1 MAYTSQVLIGIYPL
15 NAKKS
20 REPHNCNGSQ
30 LNSKGEVYKIYDAHF
45 DDETN
50 WRQMHLGR

>member
-1 MAYTSQVLIGIYPL
+1 MLGKAENRIAVMVP
-15 NAKKS
+15 
-20 REPHNCNGSQ
+20 Q
-30 LNSKGEVYKIYDAHF
+30 LNSKVSKIYDAHF

>member
-1 MAYTSQVLIGIYPL
+1 MLGKAENRIAVMVP
-15 NAKKS
+15 
-20 REPHNCNGSQ
+20 Q
-30 LNSKGEVYKIYDAHF
+30 LNSKGEVSNYDAHF